1 MASGEVVNNYDQD
14 GNSLIVGFPQA
25 PRQRGASISNDS
37 AYSVRSVSFSPT
49 SELAL
54 IPSKSEQELASSWY
68 SKEDKN
74 NQKRMI
80 QRNAAEVSRILES
93 GQVLTDE
100 DLCET
105 VGMDNFM
112 SPSHIQMSKIG
123 KQRHAQS
130 IIFAQDK
137 CDPALLSRLSKRS
150 SLKSRQRAHD
160 RALSQFRLR

>member
-68 SKEDKN
+68 SKG
-74 NQKRMI
+74 R
-80 QRNAAEVSRILES
+80 
-93 GQVLTDE
+93 
-100 DLCET
+100 
-105 VGMDNFM
+105 
-112 SPSHIQMSKIG
+112 
-123 KQRHAQS
+123 
-130 IIFAQDK
+130 
-137 CDPALLSRLSKRS
+137 
-150 SLKSRQRAHD
+150 
-160 RALSQFRLR
+160 